1 MNSHQYSLRLLQ
13 KLNNNFKYS
22 LCFLLL
28 IFCSSFVVLKTK
40 PFLFNYPDYWP
51 KPHYDLSKLSMSENE
66 FQLGRQL
73 FYDPILSKDQSISC
87 ASCHLQATGFT
98 HVDHD
103 LSHGIEGRIGKR
115 NSMALMNLAW
125 NTSFMWD
132 GGVNH
137 IEIQALAP
145 ISSENEMGSSLKE
158 VVTKLNA
165 SEKYKT
171 LFYNSYKDSL
181 VTGQK
186 TLLALTQFVVMLNSY
201 NSKYDKYVRNEAG
214 GEFTAQEK
222 NGLSIFKN
230 NCASCHTEP
239 LFTNNEFH
247 NNGLTLD
254 PYLKDFG
261 RMLITNKSE
270 DSLKFKVPTLRNIQF
285 TPPYM
290 HDGRFE
296 TLKDVITHYNSGVTH
311 SITLAE
317 NLKNNLELTHK
328 EEVDLLVFL
337 RTLTDVEF
345 LFNNRFSY
353 PYIN

>member
-1 MNSHQYSLRLLQ
+1 M
-13 KLNNNFKYS
+13 
-22 LCFLLL
+22 
-28 IFCSSFVVLKTK
+28 
-40 PFLFNYPDYWP
+40 
-51 KPHYDLSKLSMSENE
+51 PHYDLSKLSMSENE

-73 FYDPILSKDQSISC
+73 FYDPILSRDQSISC

-137 IEIQALAP
+137 IELQALAP
-145 ISSENEMGSSLKE
+145 ISSEDEMGSSLKE

-165 SEKYKT
+165 SKKYKT

-201 NSKYDKYVRNEAG
+201 NSKYDKYIRNEKG
-214 GEFTAQEK
+214 GEFTMQEK
-222 NGLSIFKN
+222 NGLAIFKN

-296 TLKDVITHYNSGVTH
+296 TLKAVITHYNSGITH

-317 NLKNNLELTHK
+317 DLKNNLELTHK

-337 RTLTDVEF
+337 RTLTDKEF

-353 PYIN
+353 PHIN

>member
-1 MNSHQYSLRLLQ
+1 M
-13 KLNNNFKYS
+13 
-22 LCFLLL
+22 
-28 IFCSSFVVLKTK
+28 
-40 PFLFNYPDYWP
+40 
-51 KPHYDLSKLSMSENE
+51 PHYDLSKLSMSENE

-73 FYDPILSKDQSISC
+73 FYDPILSRDQSISC

-137 IEIQALAP
+137 IELQALAP
-145 ISSENEMGSSLKE
+145 ISSEDEMGSSLKE

-165 SEKYKT
+165 SKKYKT

-201 NSKYDKYVRNEAG
+201 NSKYDKYIRNEKG
-214 GEFTAQEK
+214 GEFTMQEK
-222 NGLSIFKN
+222 NGLAIFKN

-239 LFTNNEFH
+239 LFTNKEFH

-296 TLKDVITHYNSGVTH
+296 TLKAVITHYNSGITH

-317 NLKNNLELTHK
+317 DLKNNLELTHK

-337 RTLTDVEF
+337 RTLTDKEF

-353 PYIN
+353 PHIN